1 MEADIPLRMKDGIT
15 RVNIKVCTFYARFT
29 WFTRRVIVHIPLA
42 ESMEKAY
49 SLKARQH
56 YGSNSLDLTIPH
68 SICKEHGISDGDVFI
83 LEITNENVEG
93 SEKLVLKYKRVFA
106 QKKKIKENQ

>member
-1 MEADIPLRMKDGIT
+1 MNQSIGRF
-15 RVNIKVCTFYARFT
+15 VIKVCTSYTQFT
-29 WFTRRVIVHIPLA
+29 SFTRRVIVHIPLPI
-42 ESMEKAY
+42 SMDKAY

-68 SICKEHGISDGDVFI
+68 SICKEYGISDGDVFI

-93 SEKLVLKYKRVFA
+93 SEKLVLKYKRVFS
-106 QKKKIKENQ
+106 QKKKIKEN